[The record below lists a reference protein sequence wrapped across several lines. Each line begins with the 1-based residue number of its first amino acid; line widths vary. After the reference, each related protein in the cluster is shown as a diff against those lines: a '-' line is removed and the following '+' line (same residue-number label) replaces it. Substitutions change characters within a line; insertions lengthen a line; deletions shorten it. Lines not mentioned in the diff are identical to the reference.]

1 MVPTKKRH
9 PDKAESLRAQGTLNP
24 RPHAIKSELFQ
35 DSDFFDPR
43 DLVQA
48 KYEMLRGARVEGSPV
63 SLAADTFGF
72 SRPTFYQARAAFE
85 RDGLAGLIPRKRGP
99 RRAHKLTPEVVEFVE
114 QSRAQDESIGA
125 RELAHL
131 IKERF
136 GISIHPRT
144 IERTLWR
151 GKKN

>member
-1 MVPTKKRH
+1 VPTKKRYL
-9 PDKAESLRAQGTLNP
+9 DKAESLRRQGTLNP

-43 DLVQA
+43 DLVQT
-48 KYEMLRGARVEGSPV
+48 KYEMLRGARVEGNPV
-63 SLAADTFGF
+63 GRVAATFGL

-85 RDGLAGLIPRKRGP
+85 RHGLAGLIPRKRGP
-99 RRAHKLTPEVVEFVE
+99 RQAHKLTPEVVAFVE
-114 QSRAQDESIGA
+114 QSRAQDEALGP
-125 RELAHL
+125 RELANL
-131 IKERF
+131 IKECF

-144 IERTLWR
+144 IERTLRR

>member
-1 MVPTKKRH
+1 MPTKKRH
-9 PDKAESLRAQGTLNP
+9 PDKAESLRGQGTLNP
-24 RPHAIKSELFQ
+24 RPHAIKSDLFQ
-35 DSDFFDPR
+35 DNDFFDPR
-43 DLVQA
+43 DLVQT

-63 SLAADTFGF
+63 SRAAATFGF

-85 RDGLAGLIPRKRGP
+85 RHGLAGLIPRKRGP
-99 RRAHKLTPEVVEFVE
+99 RRAHKVTPEVVEFVE
-114 QSRAQDESIGA
+114 QSRAQDESLGA
-125 RELAHL
+125 RELANL

>member
-1 MVPTKKRH
+1 MPTKQRH
-9 PDKAESLRAQGTLNP
+9 PDKAESLRGQGTLNP
-24 RPHAIKSELFQ
+24 RPHAIKSQLFQ
-35 DSDFFDPR
+35 GSDFFDPR
-43 DLVQA
+43 DLVQT
-48 KYEMLRGARVEGSPV
+48 KYEMLRGAQVEGSPV
-63 SLAADTFGF
+63 SRAAATFGF

-85 RDGLAGLIPRKRGP
+85 RHGLAGLIPRKRGP
-99 RRAHKLTPEVVEFVE
+99 RQAHKLTPEVVEFVE
-114 QSRAQDESIGA
+114 QSRAQDESLGP
-125 RELAHL
+125 RESANL